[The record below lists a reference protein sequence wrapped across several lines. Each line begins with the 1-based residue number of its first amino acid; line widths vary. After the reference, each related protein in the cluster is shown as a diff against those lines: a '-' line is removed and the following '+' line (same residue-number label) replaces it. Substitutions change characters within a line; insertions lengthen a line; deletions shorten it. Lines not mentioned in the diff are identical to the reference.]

1 MVIETLTIIYYSI
14 ASLSIGLVLCQTYK
28 MEINKCINKYI
39 YKYELVETEENENIE
54 NVENEKY
61 ILFNEMEPII
71 EEKKELILNI
81 KTKKNFIIDFE

>member
-39 YKYELVETEENENIE
+39 YKYELVETEENENVE

-71 EEKKELILNI
+71 EEKKESIVNI
-81 KTKKNFIIDFE
+81 KTKKNVIIDFE